1 MLDGAGASTFLDLI
15 DERSQGDNSN
25 KTIHEVK
32 KFKEIK
38 SEDGSK
44 ELPFTN
50 VPRDQLKRK
59 QIVFIDKQVPDY
71 EKLAKSFRKNVEI
84 HFIETNEDG
93 FKKIEQTLEN
103 GKKYSAIHIIG
114 HGSAGQILFGNALL
128 TNESI
133 ENYKSTLEN
142 IGESLTKKGDILFYG
157 CNIAANDKG
166 EALLKKISNITKA
179 DIAASNDLT
188 GKGGDWVLENNYG
201 IVETKNAE
209 VIDYEHFLAYGV
221 SSVSGHGVE
230 KHSATDFRPSGQ
242 SDSSKRIMITL
253 ERENITSASINSIKS
268 QHRSGAFS
276 SFGSV
281 SSSNMINSYMVYLND
296 NTSGNHK
303 TASFTFEGEILG
315 YYFESEQTIGH
326 DYRWHKNS
334 VFSKPGAV
342 YAGQRTKSVT
352 KGGREFESNDEVSIS
367 SNYKTLTVKAE
378 NGNPGDF
385 IRVITS
391 TPITNRDPTTNGD
404 SGSVNENSFIT
415 SQSLLDHSSDPDG
428 DTLSVTSFDYVDDNG
443 NTTSHTSAPD
453 NQWKSVGTKYGIFK
467 IYNYSQNILW
477 QYQAAYPESTN
488 YDADMGSWLTREGA
502 TEAQWNNI
510 NALDPGE
517 NVTETINYTISDG
530 NGGEATG
537 TITIT
542 VTGQNDTPI
551 AVDDVNSVNESKTIQ
566 TVQNPTRDGVLANDT
581 DVDGDDTVSTF
592 AVTKIKKGW
601 SDSVSSGAST
611 IASSGAPTRIVG
623 NYGTLWMYSNGSYT
637 YSANSD
643 IAGLDEGES
652 VNEIFTYAIKD
663 DSNESE
669 LGNIGNTIDYV
680 PNDKNSIGTLTI
692 TINGIGGGN
701 DAPVATDDHDTV
713 AEDATITRSSTASDS
728 SNLIVDDTD
737 ADGDDISVVNV
748 RVYTAPDPF
757 SSAPAW
763 NSITTDS
770 DYNTNYREIIGTYG
784 TLRVGANGTYT
795 YVADQ
800 DEADPLDPETPDVAE
815 DAFEIQISDGE
826 ATSTSIL
833 RINVTGVNDDPV
845 GVDNTDAVTY
855 GSTLDRANGSVYDIL
870 TNDTDVDGDDN
881 SSNLSV
887 TSITATTASGSA
899 QTTFTGNAE
908 TVIGYYGTLVLNSN
922 GSYTYTPNDTTSRNL
937 ANGATGDDVFT
948 YTVSDDSGGTHTTAT
963 LTITVTGKT
972 PNPQNDT
979 AYVAAGGSIS
989 VANDDS
995 DGVDPGGDGI
1005 NADGDHSGDVLEN
1018 DSGTSNTVTAILS
1031 PTGETGTIST
1041 ALSGNYGELTIN
1053 ADGSYTYEAN
1063 NAAQLGATTAT
1074 DVFTYTVT
1082 DATSGNTGTAT
1093 ITITVLGSNDAPTT
1107 TDDTGYINEN
1117 STLTVDYDIED
1128 ENATDDESGTDSD
1141 YNNES
1146 GDHTGEVLLNDEDP
1160 EGATITVTAIR
1171 HSEDASADATS
1182 ITASTTYSNG
1192 SSILGDYGVLTIGAD
1207 GSYTYNANTANAL
1220 DDGDTATDVFT
1231 YTVSDGSLTA
1241 TGTLTITI
1249 EGINDAPVAQDD
1261 FGFID
1266 ENATLEVTA
1275 TADAT
1280 TDNVYATNTG
1290 PITSGAISISNSS
1303 NASTTN
1309 GDTYSQDLDFNS
1321 DGTYA
1326 YVGGSRHGLVFKY
1339 GLTTAYDFST
1349 IDTVAYDASTNT
1361 DGYQKLDPDVGG
1373 VTGISAKPDGTK
1385 IFITGTSGSDKI
1397 IKQFSLSTANNLATA
1412 DTVAYHASTNTDGYK
1427 EYTFSDFTSGNTQ
1440 HSLIFSS
1447 DGTKLFTLEVAS
1459 GNDKLH
1465 QYSLTTA
1472 WDIGSMNHDGSITL
1486 QSDVYDPLGLT
1497 SDIHTPQGLAFNDDG
1512 TKLTILS
1519 DTGTDKLYQ
1528 FSLNSAYNI
1537 NDPVTLEGERSL
1549 SGTANTR
1556 GLAFNSDGTE
1566 LTILQHDASNI
1577 DYHQLNLT
1585 GTAYEIG
1592 RYKETGTTGESTGNV
1607 IDTQSSTHYDN
1618 DVDDAS
1624 SLTISAI
1631 RTGTEAAGTGTS
1643 GSVGSSLTGT
1653 YGTLTIQ
1660 STGAYTYVANLAA
1673 TEALDAGDVAIDYFT
1688 YTLSDGTATDTA
1700 QLTIK
1705 VTGVNDAPTTTNDT
1719 GYIAEGSTLTVLD
1732 GDSVVSGTST
1742 GSNSGDLLDND
1753 TDVDITADTSGNV
1766 TESSDDALTVT
1777 VGGTVSQNGGTDSS
1791 GDAVASNSQN
1801 ATVGSAVTGL
1811 YGSLTIN
1818 SDGSYSYV
1826 ANNAEALDVGETVT
1840 DIFTFPV
1847 TDSQGSAT
1855 TATLTITV
1863 IGVNDLPTSA
1873 DATVYI
1879 NENNIDASYSTRTS
1893 TNITKTFASSDFA
1906 FTDTDTSDSSISA
1919 IKIVTLPSSGTL
1931 TLSGSAV
1938 TAGDEIAVASISS
1951 LVYTPTA
1958 NSESDD
1964 SFTFKV
1970 SDGTAFSAAA
1980 NTISISNNAAPVA
1993 TDRTHSTAIA
2003 PSATTETFNLYSAH
2017 VADSDDAD
2025 SVLTIT
2031 GVGSG
2036 SESSTIPD
2044 GNVGSSISGS
2054 YGTLTL
2060 NSNGTYTYTASG
2072 TNTIAA
2078 GETDTDVFN
2087 YTVKDDETNSGSKAL
2102 DVGQLTFTVSSST
2115 TDPVPADDTGYINE
2129 NTTLTVTDAATGEDG
2144 TDLDEDNE
2152 SGDNT
2157 GDVLENDTIFVGSKS
2172 VTAISHING
2181 NLDTVDASSTYSD
2194 SLGEPG
2200 SIAGTYGT
2208 ITIGADGSYQYVPN
2222 STANA
2227 LSEGDLATDIFTYT
2241 MTDGSETAT
2250 ATITIT
2256 VLGVNDAP
2264 TMSSDL
2270 KVYLNERNRDDNHA
2284 RTTENRWYTFKGTDF
2299 TQLFT
2304 DVDGDSLDR
2313 IKLIQNINE
2322 AGGATSGDLVNKN
2335 LATSHDDYIIPTG
2348 SDADDFQDIF
2358 NGVGSG
2364 EFRMRFMPDN
2374 DAKAD
2379 TTFTYQVHDG
2389 NEFSNN
2395 LTGYVNIN
2403 EAPLANSTSGR
2414 IAETVAAGGTSSDD
2428 IISLAVTDTD
2438 DVGNLRITGVASG
2451 EETSTIPDGS
2461 VGTSITGTYGTLQLN
2476 QDGSFTYTANPTNN
2490 ITYGSTDFDYFNYT
2504 VKDNESNDDH
2514 NADLSGDQNAGS
2526 DALDVGQIRF
2536 KVAAHTNDAPT
2547 SVDNTVYVNENN
2559 TTLTPSENPASLS
2572 SGDRTPSANLIK
2584 TFAASDFAFTDTNT
2598 GQTLKSIQIVDLPSN
2613 GSLAV
2618 SGSAVSASDIILNV
2632 NISNLVYTPS
2642 VNSENNDSFTFK
2654 VIDTADEASA
2664 DPYTM
2669 TIVNNAAPDVT
2680 NISASSIAAGGTSTG
2695 DVHDSV
2701 TDADDADSDLV
2712 VTGLKTGSE
2721 AADSTAI
2728 ITDGTG
2734 VAGSG
2739 VAGSYGTLVI
2749 AADGTYTYTADATND
2764 LAYDATGT
2772 DTFTFT
2778 TRDDET
2784 NTDANY
2790 AYDAGQI
2797 TFTVGSSISL
2807 NTDTDTVNEDGIINT
2822 LEEGVDGV
2830 IDNDAADTDG
2840 LIVTTVTSNNT
2851 SNTDAA
2857 GSAVIGQYGILTL
2870 QADGVLYL

>member
-25 KTIHEVK
+25 KTTYDVK

-84 HFIETNEDG
+84 HFIESNEDG
-93 FKKIEQTLEN
+93 FKKIEKTLEN

-133 ENYKSTLEN
+133 ENYKSTLSN
-142 IGESLTKKGDILFYG
+142 IGESLTQKGDILFYG

-230 KHSATDFRPSGQ
+230 KHSATNFKQSGQ
-242 SDSSKRIMITL
+242 SDSSKRIMITN
-253 ERENITSASINSIKS
+253 ERQNISSANINSI
-268 QHRSGAFS
+268 RSNYRTSAFY

-296 NTSGNHK
+296 DTSGSHK
-303 TASFTFEGEILG
+303 TASFTFEGDILG
-315 YYFESEQTIGH
+315 YYFDAEKTIGH
-326 DYRWHKNS
+326 DYNWHSNS
-334 VFSKPGAV
+334 IFSKPGAI
-342 YAGQRTKSVT
+342 YQGQRTKAVT
-352 KGGREFESNDEVSIS
+352 KGGRELEPGQQDKITIS
-367 SNYKTLTVKAE
+367 SDNKTLTMKAR

-391 TPITNRDPTTNGD
+391 TPITNRDPITNGD
-404 SGSVNENSFIT
+404 SGSVNENYFIT

-453 NQWKSVGTKYGIFK
+453 NQWKSVGTKYGVFK

-477 QYQAAYPESTN
+477 QYQAAYPGSTN

-530 NGGEATG
+530 NGGTATG

-551 AVDDVNSVNESKTIQ
+551 ADDDVNSVNENATIS
-566 TVQNPTRDGVLANDT
+566 TRGNPTRDGVVANDT
-581 DVDGDDTVSTF
+581 DVDGDDTVSTLT
-592 AVTKIKKGW
+592 VNKIKAGY
-601 SDSVSSGAST
+601 GEHLINRASPVMD
-611 IASSGAPTRIVG
+611 PTNVVG
-623 NYGTLWMYSNGSYT
+623 NYGTLQMYSDGSYT
-637 YSANSD
+637 YSANSE

-652 VNEIFTYAIKD
+652 VNDIFTYAIKD
-663 DSNESE
+663 NSNESE
-669 LGNIGNTIDYV
+669 LGNIGNTSDYV
-680 PNDKNSIGTLTI
+680 PDDKNSIGTLTI

-701 DAPVATDDHDTV
+701 NAPVATNDLDSVD
-713 AEDATITRSSTASDS
+713 EDATITRSSTASGTF
-728 SNLIVDDTD
+728 NLVADDTD
-737 ADGDDISVVNV
+737 EDGDDISVVNV
-748 RVYTAPDPF
+748 RVVSAPDPF
-757 SSAPAW
+757 SSPPDW
-763 NSITTDS
+763 NPVTADS
-770 DYNTNYREIIGTYG
+770 NYGSNYREITGTYG

-800 DEADPLDPETPDVAE
+800 DAADPLDPESPDFVYDE
-815 DAFEIQISDGE
+815 FEIQISDGE
-826 ATSTSIL
+826 ATSTSLLSI
-833 RINVTGVNDDPV
+833 IVSGVNDDPV

-881 SSNLSV
+881 NSNFSV

-908 TVIGYYGTLVLNSN
+908 TVTGHYGVLVLNSN

-948 YTVSDDSGGTHTTAT
+948 YTVSDDSGGTDTTAT

-972 PNPQNDT
+972 PNPLNDT

-1093 ITITVLGSNDAPTT
+1093 ITITILGSNDAPTT

-1171 HSEDASADATS
+1171 HSEDASTDATS

-1266 ENATLEVTA
+1266 ENETLTVGA

-1290 PITSGAISISNSS
+1290 PITSGAISISNHS

-1321 DGTYA
+1321 DGTYT

-1349 IDTVAYDASTNT
+1349 IDTVAYNGSTNT

-1385 IFITGTSGSDKI
+1385 IFVTGTSGSDII

-1412 DTVAYHASTNTDGYK
+1412 DTVAYDASSNADGYK
-1427 EYTFSDFTSGNTQ
+1427 EYTFSDFTSGNAQ

-1447 DGTKLFTLEVAS
+1447 DGTKLFTFEVAS

-1465 QYSLTTA
+1465 QYSLATA

-1497 SDIHTPQGLAFNDDG
+1497 SDIDTPQGMAFNDDG
-1512 TKLTILS
+1512 TKLLILS
-1519 DTGTDKLYQ
+1519 DKSPGTDKLYQ

-1549 SGTANTR
+1549 SGTGNTR

-1566 LTILQHDASNI
+1566 LTILQHDGSKI
-1577 DYHQLNLT
+1577 DYHQLNLA

-1592 RYKETGTTGESTGNV
+1592 KYKETGTTGESTGNV

-1631 RTGTEAAGTGTS
+1631 RTGTEAAGTGTP
-1643 GSVGSSLTGT
+1643 GTIGSSLTGT

-1660 STGAYTYVANLAA
+1660 LTGAYEYVANLAA

-1705 VTGVNDAPTTTNDT
+1705 VTGVNDAPSTENDT
-1719 GYIAEGSTLTVLD
+1719 GYIAEGSTLTVAD
-1732 GDSVVSGTST
+1732 GDAAVSGTST
-1742 GSNSGDLLDND
+1742 GSNSGDVLDND
-1753 TDVDITADTSGNV
+1753 TDVDITADSSGNV
-1766 TESSDDALTVT
+1766 ETNLSDDALTVT

-1791 GDAVASNSQN
+1791 GDAVDANGQA

-1818 SDGSYSYV
+1818 SNGSYDYV

-1893 TNITKTFASSDFA
+1893 ANITKTFASSDFA
-1906 FTDTDTSDSSISA
+1906 FTDADTSDSSISA
-1919 IKIVTLPSSGTL
+1919 IKIITLPSSGTL

-1938 TAGDEIAVASISS
+1938 TEDQEIAV
-1951 LVYTPTA
+1951 
-1958 NSESDD
+1958 
-1964 SFTFKV
+1964 
-1970 SDGTAFSAAA
+1970 G
-1980 NTISISNNAAPVA
+1980 
-1993 TDRTHSTAIA
+1993 
-2003 PSATTETFNLYSAH
+2003 
-2017 VADSDDAD
+2017 
-2025 SVLTIT
+2025 
-2031 GVGSG
+2031 
-2036 SESSTIPD
+2036 
-2044 GNVGSSISGS
+2044 
-2054 YGTLTL
+2054 
-2060 NSNGTYTYTASG
+2060 
-2072 TNTIAA
+2072 
-2078 GETDTDVFN
+2078 
-2087 YTVKDDETNSGSKAL
+2087 
-2102 DVGQLTFTVSSST
+2102 
-2115 TDPVPADDTGYINE
+2115 
-2129 NTTLTVTDAATGEDG
+2129 
-2144 TDLDEDNE
+2144 
-2152 SGDNT
+2152 
-2157 GDVLENDTIFVGSKS
+2157 
-2172 VTAISHING
+2172 
-2181 NLDTVDASSTYSD
+2181 
-2194 SLGEPG
+2194 
-2200 SIAGTYGT
+2200 
-2208 ITIGADGSYQYVPN
+2208 
-2222 STANA
+2222 
-2227 LSEGDLATDIFTYT
+2227 
-2241 MTDGSETAT
+2241 
-2250 ATITIT
+2250 
-2256 VLGVNDAP
+2256 
-2264 TMSSDL
+2264 
-2270 KVYLNERNRDDNHA
+2270 
-2284 RTTENRWYTFKGTDF
+2284 
-2299 TQLFT
+2299 
-2304 DVDGDSLDR
+2304 
-2313 IKLIQNINE
+2313 
-2322 AGGATSGDLVNKN
+2322 
-2335 LATSHDDYIIPTG
+2335 
-2348 SDADDFQDIF
+2348 
-2358 NGVGSG
+2358 
-2364 EFRMRFMPDN
+2364 
-2374 DAKAD
+2374 
-2379 TTFTYQVHDG
+2379 
-2389 NEFSNN
+2389 
-2395 LTGYVNIN
+2395 
-2403 EAPLANSTSGR
+2403 
-2414 IAETVAAGGTSSDD
+2414 
-2428 IISLAVTDTD
+2428 
-2438 DVGNLRITGVASG
+2438 
-2451 EETSTIPDGS
+2451 
-2461 VGTSITGTYGTLQLN
+2461 
-2476 QDGSFTYTANPTNN
+2476 
-2490 ITYGSTDFDYFNYT
+2490 
-2504 VKDNESNDDH
+2504 
-2514 NADLSGDQNAGS
+2514 
-2526 DALDVGQIRF
+2526 
-2536 KVAAHTNDAPT
+2536 
-2547 SVDNTVYVNENN
+2547 
-2559 TTLTPSENPASLS
+2559 
-2572 SGDRTPSANLIK
+2572 
-2584 TFAASDFAFTDTNT
+2584 
-2598 GQTLKSIQIVDLPSN
+2598 
-2613 GSLAV
+2613 
-2618 SGSAVSASDIILNV
+2618 
-2632 NISNLVYTPS
+2632 
-2642 VNSENNDSFTFK
+2642 
-2654 VIDTADEASA
+2654 
-2664 DPYTM
+2664 
-2669 TIVNNAAPDVT
+2669 
-2680 NISASSIAAGGTSTG
+2680 
-2695 DVHDSV
+2695 
-2701 TDADDADSDLV
+2701 
-2712 VTGLKTGSE
+2712 
-2721 AADSTAI
+2721 
-2728 ITDGTG
+2728 
-2734 VAGSG
+2734 
-2739 VAGSYGTLVI
+2739 
-2749 AADGTYTYTADATND
+2749 
-2764 LAYDATGT
+2764 
-2772 DTFTFT
+2772 
-2778 TRDDET
+2778 
-2784 NTDANY
+2784 
-2790 AYDAGQI
+2790 
-2797 TFTVGSSISL
+2797 
-2807 NTDTDTVNEDGIINT
+2807 
-2822 LEEGVDGV
+2822 
-2830 IDNDAADTDG
+2830 
-2840 LIVTTVTSNNT
+2840 
-2851 SNTDAA
+2851 
-2857 GSAVIGQYGILTL
+2857 
-2870 QADGVLYL
+2870 